1 MLSHEPEDDSGDEGD
16 EDYAA
21 LGLVR
26 LVRNNVS
33 TVSAAIANQG
43 WETQS
48 ADDTDQWNQDVMDDF
63 HERKDA
69 PMKFTKRKRATP
81 NKGHGR
87 REAFYDG
94 RIMPIQEAKQLVIKR
109 APSGLGSVFT
119 KIIEDLMRLAHAVV
133 GLEAYNIVPLIF
145 PFFIC
150 NGIEGILYR
159 TYIEWPFMR
168 TRSTPL
174 FLTNEAFDVCEEK
187 TFQAAF
193 LWQRDMDDPYF
204 TTGEWDTSSE
214 DDENESDDD
223 DEDDPGEVSLRK
235 IILDSGLFPS
245 DVVTMI
251 TNYVGDFTPFIGEV
265 QRVIFG
271 LPYDE
276 HPNGIDNPVNYIL
289 PVGLHSVAMVRD
301 NSIRVYNILSGEMM
315 WLSHHRAAHMT
326 DSTISNAFM
335 LRNKSSRVTTQLVS
349 VTDNVMCIYSA
360 ATGDQLTYL
369 KTKRYAKMKAAPM
382 PNGKILWWD
391 NASVFGSIADLV
403 ENESVLAF
411 APRNREYVQIDH
423 VHVLSMTKLIV
434 ITDCDIVQIWE
445 WNEEISE
452 FDFVDDIEPEAKI
465 TEVLELHDGR
475 LLLRGLMNDIIIMEA
490 SAISYVQLTGH
501 MSYVTSMMQMFNGM
515 IVTGSLDNCVVIWHP
530 GGAILHTLRSHC
542 GDWHPKNDEGKGG
555 IRGLVELPGGL
566 IASCGV
572 DRSICIWDH
581 DTGKLVNVLLDNDCI
596 VTSLVR
602 IGRYLI
608 SGGTDGN
615 MVVWI

>member
-1 MLSHEPEDDSGDEGD
+1 MRSDEPEDDSGDEGD

-43 WETQS
+43 WDTQS
-48 ADDTDQWNQDVMDDF
+48 ADETDHWNQDVMDDF

-119 KIIEDLMRLAHAVV
+119 KIIEDLMQLAYAVV
-133 GLEAYNIVPLIF
+133 GLEAYNLVPLIF

-335 LRNKSSRVTTQLVS
+335 LRNKSSSVTTQLVS
-349 VTDNVMCIYSA
+349 VTDNVLGIYSA
-360 ATGDQLTYL
+360 ATGDQRPRRRHVQRDPCRSLHS
-369 KTKRYAKMKAAPM
+369 AP
-382 PNGKILWWD
+382 
-391 NASVFGSIADLV
+391 
-403 ENESVLAF
+403 
-411 APRNREYVQIDH
+411 APRPASSKRRRDLRREYA
-423 VHVLSMTKLIV
+423 T
-434 ITDCDIVQIWE
+434 
-445 WNEEISE
+445 
-452 FDFVDDIEPEAKI
+452 
-465 TEVLELHDGR
+465 
-475 LLLRGLMNDIIIMEA
+475 
-490 SAISYVQLTGH
+490 
-501 MSYVTSMMQMFNGM
+501 
-515 IVTGSLDNCVVIWHP
+515 
-530 GGAILHTLRSHC
+530 
-542 GDWHPKNDEGKGG
+542 
-555 IRGLVELPGGL
+555 
-566 IASCGV
+566 
-572 DRSICIWDH
+572 
-581 DTGKLVNVLLDNDCI
+581 
-596 VTSLVR
+596 VR
-602 IGRYLI
+602 VI
-608 SGGTDGN
+608 SGAGGREQLAPVQELDQTLLQSQGVATTWSSTSPATSPLIIHITRTHAHAPVHTHTHTTHTHTHIYS
-615 MVVWI
+615 MIHIG